1 MPCPQQDE
9 KAKAERAR
17 KQAETQAFIK
27 NYLEDRK
34 RWKEEQKRKQA
45 EEMQMIDDWNRKIE
59 ARLDALK
66 SQKAK
71 VRAVL
76 LHNLHCHFE
85 RTLSQT
91 ALWKSAVLS
100 FNSDF
105 PHIDY
110 FFRFRRQV
118 GMMLFSPKFRP
129 KSRQI
134 ASNGTQ
140 TLFHLH

>member
-1 MPCPQQDE
+1 VPCPQQDE

-45 EEMQMIDDWNRKIE
+45 EEMQIIDDWNRKIE

-76 LHNLHCHFE
+76 LHNFQCHFE

-91 ALWKSAVLS
+91 ALWKSIVLS
-100 FNSDF
+100 FNSYLSAYRVF
-105 PHIDY
+105 L
-110 FFRFRRQV
+110 RFRRQV
-118 GMMLFSPKFRP
+118 GMMLFSQKFRP
-129 KSRQI
+129 KSRRI

-140 TLFHLH
+140 T